1 MNQIRVT
8 SAWRA
13 PARRCAAVAS
23 ATLAAFLLLLAA
35 GTLTQ
40 AAMSFE
46 LRVSTAPDRS
56 SPAPL
61 AGRSVSGPVY
71 VFVAPESGASEVKFY
86 RDDPLR
92 QKAPFRTERTP
103 PWDFAGGTT
112 TLASPFDTTTLV
124 DGSHTITAAISLST
138 GGTEVITSG
147 FTVANGAP
155 RLVAEPS
162 ALTFTVQQGGTAGAQ
177 TVNVSMSDGS
187 SAFISISD
195 DAPWLSA
202 TPAVGST
209 QQALSV
215 AVDATGLAV
224 GTYTGAVTV
233 SGTGLEALTVPV
245 TLRVESGQQTGGYRL
260 LTSPNADRS
269 GAVALDDQ
277 TVQGNVHVFV
287 LPEAG
292 ASRVRFYLDDPNRTG
307 SPRKSEG
314 RAPWDFA
321 GTAANGTAIPFD
333 TTTIADG
340 LHSITAAVDL
350 TAGGTEVVTSNFRVA
365 NMGPSLAAAPA
376 SLMFGVEPGGSA
388 ASQNVALSM
397 SDGSAAAFSVTDD
410 APWLSVSPVSGT
422 TPRQLSVAV
431 NAAGLA
437 AGTYGATVTIASPGV
452 SSLALPVTLQV
463 QDSRAPDQVH
473 LSWTKEPSTT
483 LTVVWRTLQTST
495 PHVVEYRPAGTSAW
509 LTATGSARVSGTTGT
524 LHEVTLE
531 NLSPSTTYEY
541 RVRGDGSSWSDVFSA
556 RTAPPR
562 GPADFDA
569 IYVADTGIA
578 GRTDGLTTGTLQVVD
593 EIARLDPDL
602 VLLGGDYAYFNTETR
617 FATLDDA
624 IDAWFNQMQ
633 EVGARSPMM
642 VSYGNHETLLSERFE
657 DWAPRFATPEGW
669 SSRRAYSFD
678 VGDVHFVSIF
688 AVSDTGGLTSG
699 QLTWI
704 EQDIA
709 AASAAGARWVVP
721 FFHVS
726 PFSDGKNHPS
736 NLQLRAQLG
745 PLFERLGVK
754 IAIASHDQAY
764 ERSYPLVGVPSST
777 RATTTA
783 KRCYTSSDGVTWVK
797 VSPGGK
803 LSNKNEGFSQFAT
816 SPPPSWTAFRHN
828 TAHHFAR
835 LRVSAGGT
843 LGLDT
848 YAVTGDGSPPVII
861 DSFEYRLGSCP
872 PELTLDKTQLEFNVA
887 ADGTASQSLSVARA
901 GGGAA
906 AFTVSDNASWLSVTP
921 QSGTTPATLQVT
933 AAAAG
938 LAAGQ
943 HTGTITVSATG
954 ATPATAAAALNVH
967 GIVMSTSP
975 DRSAPVPLD
984 SRTVAG
990 RIYVYT
996 LPHAGPTQVRF
1007 WLDDPAMAGTPR
1019 KVENGAPWDF
1029 AGTASDGS
1037 ALPFDTSKLTP
1048 GQHTI
1053 TAAIDVP
1060 GGATIV
1066 TDATFN
1072 R

>member
-1 MNQIRVT
+1 MNEIRVT
-8 SAWRA
+8 PAWRA

-46 LRVSTAPDRS
+46 LRVSSAADRS

-61 AGRSVSGPVY
+61 DGRSVSGPIY
-71 VFVAPESGASEVKFY
+71 VFVAPETGASQVKFY
-86 RDDPLR
+86 LDDPLR
-92 QKAPFRTERTP
+92 QRTPFRTERTA

-112 TLASPFDTTTLV
+112 DAATPFDTTTLAN
-124 DGSHTITAAISLST
+124 GSHSITAAITLSA
-138 GGTEVITSG
+138 GGTEFVSSS

-155 RLVAEPS
+155 TLVANPS
-162 ALTFTVQQGGTAGAQ
+162 SLTFTVPQGGSTGAQ

-187 SAFISISD
+187 SAFISVSD

-202 TPAVGST
+202 TPAMGST
-209 QQALSV
+209 PQALSV
-215 AVDATGLAV
+215 AVDASGLAA

-233 SGTGLEALTVPV
+233 SGTGLEARTVPV
-245 TLRVESGQQTGGYRL
+245 TLRVESGQQTGSYRL
-260 LTSPNADRS
+260 MTSSSPDRS
-269 GAVALDDQ
+269 DAVALDDRS
-277 TVQGNVHVFV
+277 VQGTIHVFV

-307 SPRKSEG
+307 TPRKSEG
-314 RAPWDFA
+314 SAPWDFA
-321 GTAANGTAIPFD
+321 GTSANGTAIPFD

-340 LHSITAAVDL
+340 PHSITAAVDL

-365 NMGPSLAAAPA
+365 NTGPSLAASPA
-376 SLMFGVEPGGSA
+376 SLMFGVEPGGTA
-388 ASQNVALSM
+388 PSQNVALSM

-410 APWLSVSPVSGT
+410 APWLSVTPANGT

-431 NAAGLA
+431 SSAGLA
-437 AGTYGATVTIASPGV
+437 TGTYRATITVTSPGV
-452 SSLALPVTLQV
+452 GNLALPVTLQV
-463 QDSRAPDQVH
+463 QGNQAPDQVH
-473 LSWTKEPSTT
+473 LAWTRDPSTT

-495 PHVVEYRPAGTSAW
+495 PHVVEYRKAGSSSW
-509 LTATGSARVSGTTGT
+509 LTATGSARASGTTGT
-524 LHEVTLE
+524 LHEVTLA
-531 NLSPSTTYEY
+531 NLSPATAYEY
-541 RVRGDGSSWSDVFSA
+541 RVRGDGSVWSSVFSA
-556 RTAPPR
+556 RTAPPP

-578 GRTDGLTTGTLQVVD
+578 GRTDGLTTGTEQVVD
-593 EIARLDPDL
+593 EIARLDPDF

-617 FATLDDA
+617 FATVDDA

-633 EVGARSPMM
+633 DVGARSPMM
-642 VSYGNHETLLSERFE
+642 VTYGNHETLLSERFE
-657 DWAPRFATPEGW
+657 DWAPRFPTPDGW

-688 AVSDTGGLTSG
+688 AVSDTAGLASG

-704 EQDIA
+704 EQDITA
-709 AASAAGARWVVP
+709 AKAAGARWIVP

-754 IAIASHDQAY
+754 LAISSHDQAY

-803 LSNKNEGFSQFAT
+803 LSNKNESFSQFAT
-816 SPPPSWTAFRHN
+816 NPAPSWTAFRDN

-848 YAVTGDGSPPVII
+848 YAVSGNGAPPVII

-872 PELTLDKTQLEFNVA
+872 PELTLDKTQIEFNVA
-887 ADGTASQSLSVARA
+887 AGGTASQSLSVARA

-906 AFTVSDNASWLSVTP
+906 AFSVGDDASWLSVTP
-921 QSGTTPATLQVT
+921 QSGTTPATLQVS

-938 LAAGQ
+938 LPAGR
-943 HTGTITVSATG
+943 HTGTITISSAG
-954 ATPATAAAALNVH
+954 ATPATAVAGLSVH
-967 GIVMSTSP
+967 GLVMSASP

-984 SRTVAG
+984 GRTVSG
-990 RIYVYT
+990 RIYVFT
-996 LPHAGPTQVRF
+996 LPNAGPTRVRF

-1019 KVENGAPWDF
+1019 KTEGGAPWDF

-1037 ALPFDTSKLTP
+1037 ALPFDASKLTP

-1060 GGATIV
+1060 GGTTIV
-1066 TDATFN
+1066 THATFN